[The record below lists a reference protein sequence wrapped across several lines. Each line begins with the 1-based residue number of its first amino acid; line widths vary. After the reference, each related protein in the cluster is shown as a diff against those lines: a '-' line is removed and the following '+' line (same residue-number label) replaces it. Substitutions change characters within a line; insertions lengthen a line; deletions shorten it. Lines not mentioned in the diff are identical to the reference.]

1 MPPKAKFTKE
11 QIIDAALQITRES
24 GIEAVT
30 ARAIGT
36 ALTSSARPIF
46 TVFNNMEELL
56 CETVNAVRDIYN
68 SYIALGL
75 NDKIAIKGVGK
86 AYILF
91 AQNEPNFFRLL
102 FMAPNNTTNVLSS
115 ILPAID
121 ENSDK
126 ILASIMNPYGLDKER
141 AYELYKYLWI
151 FSHGIAT
158 LCATNV
164 CKFTSD
170 EISELLT
177 NEFKGILIKMR
188 MEEQNDKS

>member
-1 MPPKAKFTKE
+1 MPPKAKFTRKE
-11 QIIDAALQITRES
+11 IIDAALQITRES

-36 ALTSSARPIF
+36 ALNSSARPIF

-56 CETVNAVRDIYN
+56 CETAGAVRDIYN
-68 SYIALGL
+68 GYISLGL
-75 NDKIAIKGVGK
+75 NDKIPFKGVGK

-91 AQNEPNFFRLL
+91 AQKEPNFFRLL
-102 FMAPNNTTNVLSS
+102 FMTPNKKTAELSS

-126 ILASIMNPYGLDKER
+126 ILASIMNPYGLDKEK

-177 NEFKGILIKMR
+177 NEFKGMLVKMR

>member
-1 MPPKAKFTKE
+1 MPPKAKFSKE
-11 QIIDAALQITRES
+11 QIIDAALQITHES

-36 ALTSSARPIF
+36 ALNSSARPIF

-56 CETVNAVRDIYN
+56 CETTHAVRDIYN
-68 SYIALGL
+68 SYISLGL
-75 NDKIAIKGVGK
+75 NDKIPFKGVGK

-102 FMAPNNTTNVLSS
+102 FMTPNKKTAELSS

-126 ILASIMNPYGLDKER
+126 ILASIMTPYGLDKEK

-177 NEFKGILIKMR
+177 NEFKGMLIKMR
-188 MEEQNDKS
+188 IEEQNDKS